1 MAAYFGE
8 ADDFMALDDQTKLA
22 TFADKLER
30 GLALLEAGLPL

>member
-8 ADDFMALDDQTKLA
+8 ADDFMAFEDQAKLA